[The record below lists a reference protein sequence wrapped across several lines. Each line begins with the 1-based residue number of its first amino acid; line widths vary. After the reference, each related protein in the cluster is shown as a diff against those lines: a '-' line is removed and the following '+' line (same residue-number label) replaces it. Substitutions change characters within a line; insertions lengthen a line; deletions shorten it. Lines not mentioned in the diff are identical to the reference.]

1 MELYEVPYKLDTKKK
16 HVQKVANFDKTNI
29 VNMQLAAGEE
39 IPAHDADADVLII
52 VNSGRV
58 EFTVE
63 GTIAEVSPGVMMRM
77 TPKEKHSLKAVE
89 DSNFLV
95 IQIKQ

>member
-1 MELYEVPYKLDTKKK
+1 MEIFEMPYQLDNKKK
-16 HVQKVANFDKTNI
+16 HVQKVAKFEKTNI

-39 IPAHDADADVLII
+39 ITEHDADADVLIV
-52 VNSGRV
+52 VNSGRI

-63 GTIAEVSPGVMMRM
+63 GTVTEVSPGVMMRM

-89 DSNFLV
+89 DSDFLV

>member
-1 MELYEVPYKLDTKKK
+1 MELFEVPYQLDNKKK
-16 HVQKVANFDKTNI
+16 HVQKVTKFEKTNI

-63 GTIAEVSPGVMMRM
+63 GTAVEVSPDVMMRM
-77 TPKEKHSLKAVE
+77 TPKEKHSLRAIE

>member
-1 MELYEVPYKLDTKKK
+1 MELFEMPNQLDNKKK
-16 HVQKVANFDKTNI
+16 HVQKVAKFEKTNI

-39 IPAHDADADVLII
+39 ISEHDADADVLII

-63 GTIAEVSPGVMMRM
+63 GTVAEVSTGVMMRM
-77 TPKEKHSLKAVE
+77 TPKEKHSLKAIE

>member
-1 MELYEVPYKLDTKKK
+1 MELFEMPYQLDNKKK
-16 HVQKVANFDKTNI
+16 HVQKVAKFEKTNI

-39 IPAHDADADVLII
+39 IPEHDADADVLIV

-63 GTIAEVSPGVMMRM
+63 GTVTEVSPGVMMRM

>member
-1 MELYEVPYKLDTKKK
+1 MELFEIPGQLENKKK
-16 HVQKVANFDKTNI
+16 HVKKISSFEKTNI

-52 VNSGRV
+52 VISGKV

-63 GTIAEVSPGVMMRM
+63 GERVEVSPDVMLKMS
-77 TPKEKHSLKAVE
+77 PKEKHSLRAIE

-95 IQIKQ
+95 IQVKQ

>member
-1 MELYEVPYKLDTKKK
+1 MELYEMALQLGEKSK
-16 HVQKVANFDKTNI
+16 HVQKVAAFERTNI

-39 IPAHDADADVLII
+39 IPAHDADADVLIVVI
-52 VNSGRV
+52 SGRV

-63 GTIAEVSPGVMMRM
+63 GETVEVYPDRLLRM
-77 TPKEKHSLKAVE
+77 LPKERHSLKAIE

-95 IQIKQ
+95 LQIKP

>member
-1 MELYEVPYKLDTKKK
+1 MELFEMPYQLDGKKK
-16 HVQKVANFDKTNI
+16 HVQKVAKFEKTNI

-52 VNSGRV
+52 VNSGKV

-63 GTIAEVSPGVMMRM
+63 GEKAEVSPGVMMRM
-77 TPKEKHSLKAVE
+77 TPKEKHSLRAIE

>member
-1 MELYEVPYKLDTKKK
+1 MELFELPYQLDNKKK
-16 HVQKVANFDKTNI
+16 HVQKVAKLEKINI
-29 VNMQLAAGEE
+29 VNMQLAAGEK

-77 TPKEKHSLKAVE
+77 TPKEKHSLRALE

-95 IQIKQ
+95 IQINQ

>member
-1 MELYEVPYKLDTKKK
+1 MELFEMPYRLDDKKK
-16 HVQKVANFDKTNI
+16 HVQKVAKFEKTNI

-39 IPAHDADADVLII
+39 IGEHDADADVLIV
-52 VNSGRV
+52 VNTGKV
-58 EFTVE
+58 GFIVE
-63 GTIAEVSPGVMMRM
+63 GQAAEVSPGVMMRM
-77 TPKEKHSLKAVE
+77 TPKEKHSLRAIE

>member
-1 MELYEVPYKLDTKKK
+1 MELFEMPYQLDNKKK
-16 HVQKVANFDKTNI
+16 HVQKVVNFEKTNI

-63 GTIAEVSPGVMMRM
+63 GTTVEVSPGIMMRM
-77 TPKEKHSLKAVE
+77 TPKEKHSLRAIE